1 MNQNELTVEKIK
13 LDLSFYQGNDI
24 YSDGDI
30 ENEILEIV
38 KRTNDYDKYINES
51 EHFEIFYHLS
61 KEREMIVQPM
71 DISSNENVLEIGS
84 GCGAV
89 TGALAQKAKYVD
101 CIELSKRRSLV
112 NAYKNKIY
120 DNITIH
126 VGNYENVLLNRKYD
140 VITLIGVLEYAGYYI
155 HSKNPY
161 LAFLQNV
168 KEKMKDGGKLYIAIE
183 NRLGMKYLSGC
194 KEDHFGKEFI
204 GVEGYPMKEG
214 IRTFSYFE
222 LIQMIKQAGFS
233 NYSFY
238 YPYPDYK
245 FPHVIYSDDY
255 LPKKGELRELGT
267 NYTSPRIQT
276 FDEIKAF
283 NSLKMEDE
291 FKFFSNSFLLE
302 LRK

>member
-38 KRTNDYDKYINES
+38 KRTNNYDKYINES

-161 LAFLQNV
+161 LVFLQNV
-168 KEKMKDGGKLYIAIE
+168 REKMKDGGKLYIAIE

-214 IRTFSYFE
+214 IRTFSYYE
-222 LIQMIKQAGFS
+222 LIQMIEQAGFS
-233 NYSFY
+233 NYFFY

-291 FKFFSNSFLLE
+291 FKIFSNSFLLE

>member
-1 MNQNELTVEKIK
+1 MNQSELTVEKIK

-126 VGNYENVLLNRKYD
+126 VGNYENILLNRKYD

-161 LAFLQNV
+161 LAFLQNA

-214 IRTFSYFE
+214 IRTFSYYE
-222 LIQMIKQAGFS
+222 LIRMIKQAGFS

-291 FKFFSNSFLLE
+291 FKIFSNSFLLE